1 MKAFFAVAAAI
12 LSFPSLAHGQSVT
25 TRELPGGATLIVAK
39 EPDQPNVVIEAF
51 FRVGVADENASGENG
66 LSALLART
74 WAGGGTNRS
83 SWLLARDVSKF
94 GALGVWST
102 GDYIELWTL
111 SQAQDREIAA
121 QTLLLNVVSTPVFPP
136 AVLETAR
143 RDIERERA
151 VRTDG
156 LLSEAVNRLRGR
168 VFVASPAGR
177 DPLSDPASLATTTS
191 ANLRRFYERTVGSD
205 GRRAVFV
212 VAGDVEAEDAEN
224 MIRSSLAAGDWK
236 GLRPPTTAPKSAAVT
251 PTDAIPAGLKPL
263 DLRRT
268 APSRT
273 ALVGFIA
280 PGTTEGP
287 ETTATLQVLDA
298 IVGGGKDC
306 RLFALRDRSP
316 DGTPPIG
323 YDIVSRI
330 EASREQ
336 SLWVAAITGTIPPT
350 QVAQDAVVAT
360 LRSLA
365 DGTRPV
371 TEDEMTRAKRLL
383 KGKHRKERQ
392 RLSERASALGY
403 AQVMG
408 LGATFESAYDTQIDS
423 VSLAAVNALAKRI
436 FQANPAYA
444 ATGTE

>member
-1 MKAFFAVAAAI
+1 MKSLFALAALL
-12 LSFPSLAHGQSVT
+12 LSLASVAHGQSIT

-51 FRVGVADENASGENG
+51 FRVGIADENASGENG
-66 LSALLART
+66 LSTLLART
-74 WAGGGTNRS
+74 WAGGGANRS

-94 GALGVWST
+94 GSLGVWST

-111 SQAQDREIAA
+111 SQTQDREIAA
-121 QTLLLNVVSTPVFPP
+121 QTLLLNVVSAPLFPST
-136 AVLETAR
+136 VLDTAR
-143 RDIERERA
+143 RDIERERS

-156 LLSEAVNRLRGR
+156 LLTEAVSRLRGR
-168 VFVASPAGR
+168 VFVTSPIGR
-177 DPLSDPASLATTTS
+177 DPLSDPTSLTSATP

-212 VAGDVEAEDAEN
+212 VAGDVEVDDAEN

-236 GLRPPTTAPKSAAVT
+236 GLRTSASATRQATTT
-251 PTDAIPAGLKPL
+251 PTDAIPEGLKPL
-263 DLRRT
+263 DLRRA
-268 APSRT
+268 APSRI

-298 IVGGGKDC
+298 VVGGGKDC

-316 DGTPPIG
+316 EGTSPIG

-336 SLWVAAITGTIPPT
+336 SLWVAAVTGTIPPT
-350 QVAQDAVVAT
+350 QAAQEAVVAT
-360 LRSLA
+360 LRALA
-365 DGTRPV
+365 DGTRSV
-371 TEDEMTRAKRLL
+371 TEEELSRAKSFL
-383 KGKHRKERQ
+383 KGKHRRERQ
-392 RLSERASALGY
+392 RLAERASALGY

-423 VSLAAVNALAKRI
+423 VSLASVNALAKRI
-436 FQANPAYA
+436 FLTNPAYA